1 MSELHP
7 IPIKSSSLKHQPYE
21 CSGEAGLRFWLW
33 RVEIDGKLFS
43 KSMSP
48 FQASDARVERYGC
61 GTCGVAGD
69 GMVFYDVRRVG
80 DRVLWIYEDLWEGS
94 RAFLEFE
101 NLPELYVF
109 DGGEYEK
116 ELGAGSVTELSE
128 LTATEM
134 RALLLRYLPPAALAL
149 YVNPESPDDPRGS
162 ALLQQV
168 HRALSEDGELTPV
181 SGCPESHIEISIGL
195 DLPGLPE
202 CRWFVGKNDTG
213 VCAMFAAFPQ
223 LPCWI
228 GGQPIAE
235 AFDSPAFKDG
245 LAVDGV

>member
-1 MSELHP
+1 MPELRP
-7 IPIKSSSLKHQPYE
+7 IPIKSSSLSYQPYE
-21 CSGEAGLRFWLW
+21 SSGESGMRFWLW

-61 GTCGVAGD
+61 GSCGVAGD
-69 GMVFYDVRRVG
+69 GMVFYDVRRLG
-80 DRVLWIYEDLWEGS
+80 DRVIWIYDDLFNAG
-94 RAFLEFE
+94 RIQEFE

-109 DGGEYEK
+109 DGGEYER
-116 ELGAGSVTELSE
+116 ELGAGSVAELPE
-128 LTATEM
+128 LTIAEM

-149 YVNPESPDDPRGS
+149 YVNPESLDDPRGS

-168 HRALSEDGELTPV
+168 HRALSEDGEITTV
-181 SGCPESHIEISIGL
+181 YGCPENHIEISIGL
-195 DLPGLPE
+195 DLPGVPE
-202 CRWFVGKNDTG
+202 CRWFVGKNETG

-228 GGQPIAE
+228 GGQQVTAAFETPNIARLLIQNQ
-235 AFDSPAFKDG
+235 S
-245 LAVDGV
+245 